1 MGKKI
6 VVALGGNALGN
17 TVQEQINLVAI
28 TAESIVDLV
37 EQGHQVTIVHGNGPQ
52 VGMINLG
59 MNYAYEQGV
68 IKTDM
73 PFAECAALSEGYIGY
88 HLQNAIKNELLQR
101 NHSKS
106 VATLVTQVVVDA
118 KDPAFDHPTKPIGH
132 FLSKEDADR
141 LVEERAYHVVEDSGR
156 GYRRVIASPKP
167 VDILELEVIKSTID
181 AGHILITCGG
191 GGIPVVK
198 DNNRYH
204 GVEAVIDKDHAASK
218 LADLI
223 DADILIVL
231 TAVEKIAINFNK
243 PNMKWLD
250 LVDLE
255 EAKTYIEE
263 GHFAPGSMLPK
274 VEAALAFVES
284 HPKRSA
290 LITSLEKSAE
300 GIQGKTGTRI
310 VSSKN

>member
-17 TVQEQINLVAI
+17 TVDEQKSLVII
-28 TAESIVDLV
+28 TAKSIVDLV

-59 MNYAYEQGV
+59 LNYAYEQGT

-73 PFAECAALSEGYIGY
+73 PFAECAALSQGYIGY
-88 HLQNAIKNELLQR
+88 HLQNAIQNELR
-101 NHSKS
+101 NREVQKS
-106 VATLVTQVVVDA
+106 VCTTITQVVVDSN
-118 KDPAFDHPTKPIGH
+118 DLAFQNPTKPIGH
-132 FLSKEDADR
+132 FLSKDEADK
-141 LVEERAYHVVEDSGR
+141 LVSEKGYHVIEDSGR

-167 VDILELEVIKSTID
+167 VNILELDIIKSTID
-181 AGHILITCGG
+181 AGHILIACGG

-198 DNNRYH
+198 NGKEYL

-223 DADILIVL
+223 DADVLIVL
-231 TAVEKIAINFNK
+231 TAVEKVAINFNK

-250 LVDLE
+250 TLNVE
-255 EAKTYIEE
+255 EVKNYIQEN
-263 GHFAPGSMLPK
+263 HFAPGSMLPK
-274 VEAALAFVES
+274 VEAAMAFVEN
-284 HPKRSA
+284 HKHREA

-310 VSSKN
+310 IN

>member
-28 TAESIVDLV
+28 TAKSIVDLV
-37 EQGHQVTIVHGNGPQ
+37 EQDHQVTIVHGNGPQ

-59 MNYAYEQGV
+59 LNYAYEQGI

-88 HLQNAIKNELLQR
+88 HLQNAIKNELLNR
-101 NHSKS
+101 NHVKS
-106 VATLVTQVVVDA
+106 VATLVTQVVVDIN
-118 KDPAFDHPTKPIGH
+118 DPAFDHPTKPIGH
-132 FLSKEDADR
+132 FLTKEEADR
-141 LVEERAYHVVEDSGR
+141 LVVERNYHVVEDSGR

-167 VDILELEVIKSTID
+167 IDILELDVIKSTID

-198 DNNRYH
+198 ENNHYH

-223 DADILIVL
+223 DADVLIVL

-243 PNMKWLD
+243 PDMKWLD
-250 LVDLE
+250 VVDLD
-255 EAKTYIEE
+255 EARQYIAE

-300 GIQGKTGTRI
+300 GIQGLTGTRI
-310 VSSKN
+310 VTTKA

>member
-274 VEAALAFVES
+274 VEAALAFIES